1 MKRAFYWMAFGIYNQ
16 NLFGVLYYNPIE
28 DIMIDSNKVKL
39 GQNISDQSKS
49 IIDIIIFNFG
59 DFSASFLNGLICSGC
74 SPIAEIM
81 SDPEKLKENL
91 INDKIIP
98 RELTRLWYEKEIL
111 MGI

>member
-1 MKRAFYWMAFGIYNQ
+1 MGFGIYNK
-16 NLFGVLYYNPIE
+16 NLFGVLYYNPFE
-28 DIMIDSNKVKL
+28 DIMIDSNKIKL
-39 GQNISDQSKS
+39 GQKKSEQSKS

-59 DFSASFLNGLICSGC
+59 KFSSSFLNGLICSGC

-91 INDKIIP
+91 TNDKIIS
-98 RELTRLWYEKEIL
+98 RELTKLWYEKEIL